1 MPPRPYRP
9 LVASLLAL
17 LPGLIFLPAPSSA
30 VETVTPPPA
39 VVRTRLAVAP
49 LPYTGEVVRIDE
61 VDYPVPAS
69 VSSAPIRASSCAF
82 FSGTA
87 ARVASACCRCCAKTA
102 ARSSGSP
109 G

>member
-61 VDYPVPAS
+61 VDYPVPRPWPGNM
-69 VSSAPIRASSCAF
+69 V
-82 FSGTA
+82 
-87 ARVASACCRCCAKTA
+87 RVPEDTVPSLQMI
-102 ARSSGSP
+102 P
-109 G
+109 Q